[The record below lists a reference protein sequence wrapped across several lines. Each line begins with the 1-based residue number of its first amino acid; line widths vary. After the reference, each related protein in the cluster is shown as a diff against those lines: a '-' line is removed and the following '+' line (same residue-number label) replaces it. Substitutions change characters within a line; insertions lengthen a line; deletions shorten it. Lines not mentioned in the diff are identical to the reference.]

1 MNDVPA
7 RLIVKRGP
15 NPGREYTLTP
25 AEITIGR
32 SASNVIAISDPE
44 VSRRHACIRHEG
56 KRYIIEDWTSTNGT
70 FVNSHQITGVV
81 TLNDGDEIR
90 LGDTI
95 LFYFL
100 SDTKGQN
107 LPPQTPHTTL
117 APAETDTIVEAT
129 PYRTATAEQEE
140 SLSAPAQ
147 DTSSDEFLLPEN
159 KQTARRGRLF
169 ILGCGCT
176 VLLIVCLCAATLF
189 FLDAYQQGRLLY
201 CGPLRPF
208 FEIMLGPVGFA
219 PICPS

>member
-44 VSRRHACIRHEG
+44 VSH
-56 KRYIIEDWTSTNGT
+56 
-70 FVNSHQITGVV
+70 SHQITGVV

-129 PYRTATAEQEE
+129 PHRTDTAEQEE

-159 KQTARRGRLF
+159 KQSARRGRLF